1 MPKRSTT
8 PPVTATRGSAPKP
21 PATVPAT
28 ATRGSAPKPSATVPA
43 AATPSSVTPD
53 EHLVKPES
61 WEELISALYADSW
74 NEELKRFRSKFVFR
88 GMGNSEYALSTSLM
102 RLGGDYAR
110 LEEHLLRRLK
120 KYAPKLVVDNL
131 SDWHWLTIGQ
141 HHGLPTRL
149 LDWTRSPLIAL
160 HFATDDL
167 SKYDRDGAVWAIHTK
182 DAMALAP
189 KSFERKWEALG
200 KLGFDLTT
208 LPDVVTSLTD
218 FSSLSRTPFPI
229 FFEPPSLD
237 DRVVHQYAMF
247 SAMSDPR
254 LCIDDWL
261 ASPSVATKV
270 RYQKVIISRELKGE
284 VRDKLDH
291 ANVSERTL
299 FPGLDGICAWLRR
312 HFSPPDAH
320 PYAAAPA
327 ARRKT

>member
-1 MPKRSTT
+1 MPKRSAPPPPAIT
-8 PPVTATRGSAPKP
+8 PTATKP
-21 PATVPAT
+21 TT
-28 ATRGSAPKPSATVPA
+28 
-43 AATPSSVTPD
+43 VTPA
-53 EHLVKPES
+53 EHVLRPDS
-61 WEELISALYADSW
+61 WEELLSALYADSW

-88 GMGNSEYALSTSLM
+88 GIGDSDFALSTSLM
-102 RLGGDYAR
+102 RLGGDYAH
-110 LEEHLLRRLK
+110 LEAHLLRRLK
-120 KYAPKLVVDNL
+120 KYAPKLVLEDL

-149 LDWTRSPLIAL
+149 LDWTRSPFIAL

-167 SKYDRDGAVWAIHTK
+167 SLYKRDGAVWAIHTK

-189 KSFERKWEALG
+189 KSFERKWERLG

-208 LPDVVTSLTD
+208 LPEVVTNLPD
-218 FSSLSRTPFPI
+218 FSALSRTPFPI

-237 DRVVHQYAMF
+237 DRVVNQYAMF
-247 SAMSDPR
+247 SAMSDPK
-254 LCIDDWL
+254 LGIDDWL
-261 ASPSVATKV
+261 ASPTVAKKV
-270 RYQKVIISRELKGE
+270 RYQKIIISRELKGE

-327 ARRKT
+327 PRRKAEGRTI